1 MSKDERVVSLQGP
14 EDRDAAVTLMTQHS
28 KIGIGPGAVPA
39 FKAVNDYTT
48 FFAEYDLIDGNVVI
62 HFYPPKGVEVT
73 REYWMVRFAEALDA
87 TAQEHF
93 QATKPR
99 LAAKYTEELGSW
111 WFRAQGFGHL
121 IDLDQYLV
129 KFFEKLDAALDQHLP
144 QQTQQRTS

>member
-14 EDRDAAVTLMTQHS
+14 EDTKSAVNLMTQHS
-28 KIGIGPGAVPA
+28 SIGIGPGAVPS
-39 FKAVNDYTT
+39 FTAVNDYTT

-62 HFYPPKGVEVT
+62 HFYPPKDTKVT
-73 REYWMVRFAEALDA
+73 KEYWMVKFAESLDA

-111 WFRAQGFGHL
+111 WFKAQGFGHI
-121 IDLDQYLV
+121 IDIDQYLMR
-129 KFFEKLDAALDQHLP
+129 FFEKLDAALDTHLP
-144 QQTQQRTS
+144 SQES